1 MTAASRVISSR
12 KLRLEINVTSAHLPT
27 PQGTA
32 QTREHDQAMESLGQ
46 LNTALPPNEL
56 AEQALASSFR
66 QAALSITALFKQ
78 GKRATTKG
86 MLVLCHLVHS
96 RAVGQASEA
105 WVR

>member
-1 MTAASRVISSR
+1 
-12 KLRLEINVTSAHLPT
+12 
-27 PQGTA
+27 
-32 QTREHDQAMESLGQ
+32 MESLGQ

-86 MLVLCHLVHS
+86 MRVLYPLGYS
-96 RAVGQASEA
+96 RAVGQASEG
-105 WVR
+105 WSR

>member
-1 MTAASRVISSR
+1 
-12 KLRLEINVTSAHLPT
+12 
-27 PQGTA
+27 
-32 QTREHDQAMESLGQ
+32 MESLGQ

-86 MLVLCHLVHS
+86 NALLYPLDHI

-105 WVR
+105 WLR